1 MKVIAILLLFVSVWI
16 LQVFAVFLIWNGI
29 MPDLF
34 GLPSITLWQALLL
47 RLLTRVL
54 IGIGSGVSK
63 KE

>member
-54 IGIGSGVSK
+54 IGIGSDVSK